1 MRITLLQESLQSVLL
16 DVQKAIS
23 PKPALPILQCVLL
36 DASEQQLRALGS
48 DTHVTIFSTSACQVE
63 NPGKIAVPAK
73 MLLEIVAQLP
83 SGELTLAFE
92 GSTLTI
98 QSRLTKTNIQ
108 CFDANDFPVIPP
120 PPDAGTSIDAATF
133 FPLIENVAFVAGKD
147 EARPLLTGI
156 GLRFG
161 EHSEIVATDGYRLM
175 VMKHSLGDVS
185 EEFVILPARS
195 LLELIRLGTR
205 KKQKSLGLVMQE
217 ESAQVYW
224 IGDDWWMSLQRLEGE
239 YPPYQKIIP
248 EDTVMKCTF
257 DAGEFEQQLKL
268 AQIFAKES
276 SSIVKLRLSGDSMT
290 LSASSSSLGTH
301 ESTLPIEMPS
311 GGEIEVSFNIRYLL
325 EFLQAVKPSRVWMGL
340 NESLKPCVLRA
351 EGNESMTYVVMP
363 IRPSGG

>member
-1 MRITLLQESLQSVLL
+1 MRITLHQEALQSILL

-36 DASEQQLRALGS
+36 EATTQELRALGS
-48 DTHVTIFSTSACQVE
+48 DTHVTIFSTTACQVE
-63 NPGKIAVPAK
+63 ESGKIAVPAK
-73 MLLEIVAQLP
+73 MLLEIVSQLP
-83 SGELTLAFE
+83 SGELTLSFQA
-92 GSTLTI
+92 STLTI
-98 QSRLTKTNIQ
+98 QSRLTKTSIQ

-120 PPDAGTSIDAATF
+120 PPSAGVSIEAAAL
-133 FPLIENVAFVAGKD
+133 FPLIEQVAFVAGKD

-161 EHSEIVATDGYRLM
+161 ERSEIVATDGYRLM
-175 VMKHSLGDVS
+175 VLKQPLAEVS
-185 EEFVILPARS
+185 DEFVILPARS

-205 KKQKSLGLVMQE
+205 KKQKSIGLVIQE
-217 ESAQVYW
+217 GAAQVYW
-224 IGDDWWMSLQRLEGE
+224 LGDGWWMSLQRLEGE

-248 EDTVMKCTF
+248 EDTSMKCTF
-257 DAGEFEQQLKL
+257 DASEFEQQLKL

-290 LSASSSSLGTH
+290 LSAASSSLGTH
-301 ESTLPIEMPS
+301 ESTLPIEMPA
-311 GGEIEVSFNIRYLL
+311 GGEIEVAFNIRYLL

-351 EGNESMTYVVMP
+351 EGNEAMTYVVMP